1 MSSVDAS
8 GVFAQ
13 TFTGPDVCTA
23 TTTDSLSDGGYEVY
37 WAGLTPA
44 VSGLLTTTLANPSV
58 SSYGAVGTTDAY
70 DVYAA
75 IIPDG
80 SYAMFL

>member
-1 MSSVDAS
+1 M
-8 GVFAQ
+8 
-13 TFTGPDVCTA
+13 
-23 TTTDSLSDGGYEVY
+23 
-37 WAGLTPA
+37 
-44 VSGLLTTTLANPSV
+44 SGLLTTTLANPSV

-80 SYAMFL
+80 SYANVSLTWNENADLDLRVYTNSALTTLIGSQLAPVTPNSSI